1 MNMNIKIFE
10 CSYQQCLKLKGLD
23 ETICKYAETS
33 LLDLVH
39 EKLKDKE
46 QFVDDI
52 LIKYGELALRED
64 THFIFA
70 TNEQDEVV
78 GLCVYIMDYYEHALA
93 KNAHIDCLFLDKE
106 YRKQGNG
113 TAFMKFIFENAKK
126 NGASLCFVS
135 ANAGSKTNRVFG
147 KMFKPMFNIFVKEL

>member
-10 CSYQQCLKLKGLD
+10 CSYHQSLKLKGLD
-23 ETICKYAETS
+23 ETIWKYAETS

-52 LIKYGELALRED
+52 LIKYGELALREE

-78 GLCVYIMDYYEHALA
+78 GLCVYGKKIYKDWDSHFDKLA
-93 KNAHIDCLFLDKE
+93 YCKYI
-106 YRKQGNG
+106 YIVQQKQ
-113 TAFMKFIFENAKK
+113 
-126 NGASLCFVS
+126 
-135 ANAGSKTNRVFG
+135 R
-147 KMFKPMFNIFVKEL
+147 P